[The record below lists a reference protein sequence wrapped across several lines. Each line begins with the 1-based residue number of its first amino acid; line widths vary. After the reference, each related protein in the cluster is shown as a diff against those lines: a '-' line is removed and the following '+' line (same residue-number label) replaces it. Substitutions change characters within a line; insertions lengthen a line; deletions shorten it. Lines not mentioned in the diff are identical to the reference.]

1 MPRIDNSIDIKL
13 APDSVFPYLADIESQ
28 PEWVKWAKRVQVT
41 SVSKKGVGTTD
52 AMVMQVGPQKQ
63 NVEGLVT
70 EYKDGEYLT
79 RRLTKGMELTERLAV
94 VKYGEGSKVA
104 YSVEYK
110 PPMGAMGKMV
120 DMLFMERL
128 FDQLMKDSLTN
139 LRERL
144 EAGR

>member
-1 MPRIDNSIDIKL
+1 MPRIDNSIEIK
-13 APDSVFPYLADIESQ
+13 ATPDTIFPYLADIECQ
-28 PEWVKWAKRVQVT
+28 PEWVKWAKRVEVT
-41 SVSKKGVGTTD
+41 SLNRKGVGATD

-70 EYKDGEYLT
+70 EYKDGEFFT
-79 RRLTKGMELTERLAV
+79 RRLTKGMDLTERLAV

-104 YSVEYK
+104 YSVEYT
-110 PPMGAMGKMV
+110 PPMGAMGKMI

-139 LRERL
+139 LRGRL
-144 EAGR
+144 ESAP

>member
-1 MPRIDNSIDIKL
+1 MPRIDNSIEIK
-13 APDSVFPYLADIESQ
+13 ATPDTIFPYLADIESQ
-28 PEWVKWAKRVQVT
+28 PEWVKWAKRVEVT
-41 SVSKKGVGTTD
+41 SLNRKGVGATD

-70 EYKDGEYLT
+70 EYKDGEFFT
-79 RRLTKGMELTERLAV
+79 RRLTKGMDLTERLAV

-104 YSVEYK
+104 YSVEYT
-110 PPMGAMGKMV
+110 PPMGAMGKMI

-139 LRERL
+139 LRGRL
-144 EAGR
+144 ESAP